1 VRQRLLCGAQ
11 GIGGGHMVVP
21 ISKLALAEACW
32 QIGSPK
38 GASHCLRLVV
48 SNTAG
53 VEQVAEHNTLAD
65 DVSLRSFGPAAGSQ
79 N

>member
-1 VRQRLLCGAQ
+1 
-11 GIGGGHMVVP
+11 
-21 ISKLALAEACW
+21 
-32 QIGSPK
+32 
-38 GASHCLRLVV
+38 VV